1 MQILFI
7 FFRMYRIV
15 SLNIHNN
22 GSIQINNLEVY
33 LTSLQKKKKKKEENY
48 AHVRFT
54 AIFIKV
60 K

>member
-33 LTSLQKKKKKKEENY
+33 LTSLQKKKKKEENY
-48 AHVRFT
+48 AHVRFS

>member
-33 LTSLQKKKKKKEENY
+33 LTSLQKKKKKKENY
-48 AHVRFT
+48 AHVRFS

>member
-33 LTSLQKKKKKKEENY
+33 LTSLQKKKKKKKTMHTF
-48 AHVRFT
+48 ASRQFL
-54 AIFIKV
+54 
-60 K
+60 

>member
-33 LTSLQKKKKKKEENY
+33 LTSLQKKKKKEENY
-48 AHVRFT
+48 AHVRST

>member
-33 LTSLQKKKKKKEENY
+33 LTSLQKKKKRRRKLCTRLLHGNFYKS
-48 AHVRFT
+48 
-54 AIFIKV
+54 
-60 K
+60 

>member
-33 LTSLQKKKKKKEENY
+33 LTSLQKKKKKEENY